1 MLTCYIKEATG
12 YDCPGCGFQ
21 RSFLKLTNGDFYESF
36 ILYPG
41 LIPFITL
48 CLFTLIHLKFM
59 FKNGAKIILALFI
72 CTTLFTVVNF
82 IFKIIS
88 S

>member
-1 MLTCYIKEATG
+1 MLTCYIKKTTG
-12 YDCPGCGFQ
+12 HECPGCGFQ
-21 RSFLKLTNGDFYESF
+21 RSFLKLINGDFYESLT
-36 ILYPG
+36 LYPS
-41 LIPFITL
+41 LIPFISL

-82 IFKIIS
+82 ISKII
-88 S
+88 

>member
-1 MLTCYIKEATG
+1 MLTCYIKKTTG
-12 YDCPGCGFQ
+12 YECPGCGFQ
-21 RSFLKLTNGDFYESF
+21 RSFLKLINGDFYESLT
-36 ILYPG
+36 LYPS
-41 LIPFITL
+41 LIPFISL

-82 IFKIIS
+82 ISKII
-88 S
+88 